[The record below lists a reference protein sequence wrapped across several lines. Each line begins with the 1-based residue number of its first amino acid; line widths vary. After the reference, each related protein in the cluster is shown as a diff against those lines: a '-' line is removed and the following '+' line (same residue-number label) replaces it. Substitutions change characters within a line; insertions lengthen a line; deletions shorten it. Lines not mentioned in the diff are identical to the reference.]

1 MQKMQETQTEKNEEE
16 LRRHRCCFT
25 GHRPEKMSA
34 SEEEVRRG
42 LRREI
47 LRAIGEGYV
56 TFLSGMARG
65 VDHWA
70 AEEVLKL
77 REEYGLRL
85 ICALPHPD
93 FERKWS
99 EEARKVHRRILS
111 LADHVVTVSPS
122 YHAGVYQ
129 RRNCYMVDHASLV
142 IAAYDGTAGG
152 TRNTV
157 LYAQKQGI
165 PVRNVL

>member
-1 MQKMQETQTEKNEEE
+1 MTELETNEKE
-16 LRRHRCCFT
+16 LRLRRCCFT
-25 GHRPEKMSA
+25 GHRPEKLRA
-34 SEEEVRRG
+34 SEQEVRLA

-47 LRAIGEGYV
+47 LRAAEEGFV

-70 AEEVLKL
+70 AEEVLAL
-77 REEYGLRL
+77 REAYGLRL

-93 FERKWS
+93 FEKRWS
-99 EEARKVHRRILS
+99 AEAQATHRRILAA
-111 LADHVVTVSPS
+111 ADHVVTVSSS
-122 YHAGVYQ
+122 YYAGVYQ
-129 RRNCYMVDHASLV
+129 RRNCYMVDHSSLV

-152 TRNTV
+152 TKNTV
-157 LYAQKQGI
+157 KYAEGQGV